1 MKNLILSLFFF
12 LTSFTYFSQDSLV
25 AYVYDINKNNLYKIN
40 NKGKL
45 KKSKKSYYFCLSF
58 YDSTFSSSSPKL
70 QETYLGLIKNYKKDN
85 DTMYMELQSTVDGH
99 NMDVKLVISNEF
111 MSIKG
116 FIENK
121 SVDFYAKNFE
131 RRFIISKLK

>member
-1 MKNLILSLFFF
+1 MKNLIFSLFFF
-12 LTSFTYFSQDSLV
+12 LTSFSYFSQDFLV
-25 AYVYDINKNNLYKIN
+25 SYIYDINKNNLYKIN

-58 YDSTFSSSSPKL
+58 YDSTFSSSGPKL
-70 QETYLGLIKNYKKDN
+70 QENYLGLIKNYKKEN